1 MRLVL
6 ATLAIAVFS
15 VAVPGAAIAQE
26 RLVQLEA
33 LPTASRTALLAWL
46 QRDCS
51 VAATPEELMRLRALS
66 AVAQEPLIEA
76 YRQGPPPDLERTY
89 EAAFSEAFAARN
101 TALGREGAKL
111 FGAEDAAR
119 LQSVERDTYVRRRL
133 EAARLNY
140 RTNAV
145 LGLGAVGASAALP
158 LLDQIAGEAD
168 NPMREAARSS
178 IATLRDR
185 QPPESQQP
193 R

>member
-15 VAVPGAAIAQE
+15 AAVPGAGIAQE
-26 RLVQLEA
+26 RPVQLET
-33 LPTASRTALLAWL
+33 LPPASRNVLLAWL
-46 QRDCS
+46 QRDCA

-66 AVAQEPLIEA
+66 AVAQGALIEA

-89 EAAFSEAFAARN
+89 EAAFAEAFAARN
-101 TALGREGAKL
+101 TALRREGAKL

-119 LQSVERDTYVRRRL
+119 LQSVDRDAYVRRRL

-145 LGLGAVGASAALP
+145 LGLGVVGARAALP

-178 IATLRDR
+178 IATLRDG
-185 QPPESQQP
+185 QPPPAQQP